1 MSAATFPTIIR
12 NTYRY
17 KQRRNFDK
25 LRGVSGARAAQQQMQ
40 CFSGP

>member
-17 KQRRNFDK
+17 KQ
-25 LRGVSGARAAQQQMQ
+25 VSNKAPHSRHRA
-40 CFSGP
+40 S